1 MSWNDVPVLITGA
14 YGFAGSYLSR
24 YLSGEGGRVYGL
36 SRSGPGPGVMSHPA
50 APLRGDLL
58 DPLSLEGALEVSS
71 PEVIFHLAA
80 QSYVPR
86 SFSDPSETAMTNC
99 IGTSNL
105 LEAVRR
111 SGLDPAVIFAGSS
124 EEYGLVFSSQSQYRE
139 ARERYGYVFPE
150 PDAIPELP
158 IRETNPL
165 RPLSPYAASKVY
177 GDVLMRTYARV
188 YGMHSVVS
196 RSFNHEGA
204 GRGAMFVSAVI
215 AGQVA
220 NISRGGPPHIT
231 LGNIS
236 PFRDW
241 THVQDIVEG
250 YACLARNGVPG
261 EVYNL
266 GSMRCASVLTF
277 LLLALRESG
286 FPIDRV
292 STLNGRKPVD
302 EPLTPVDSSIFGISL
317 PFSRVDLMLLEEG
330 LAYDLGDQGLS
341 IRSGDRTIT
350 VDFDPERF
358 RPAEVPILLADIRK
372 AGEIGYAPRRSVG
385 EIVRECS
392 GPPDE

>member
-24 YLSGEGGRVYGL
+24 YLSEEGGRVYGL
-36 SRSGPGPGVMSHPA
+36 SRSGPAPGVTPHPA

-58 DPLSLEGALEVSS
+58 DPSSLAGALETSS

-105 LEAVRR
+105 LEAVRQ
-111 SGLDPAVIFAGSS
+111 SGLNPGVVFAGSS
-124 EEYGLVFSSQSQYRE
+124 DEYGLVFSSEAHYRE
-139 ARERYGYVFPE
+139 ARERYGSVFPE
-150 PDAIPELP
+150 PSAIPELP
-158 IRETNPL
+158 ISETNPL

-188 YGMHSVVS
+188 YGMHTVVS

-204 GRGAMFVSAVI
+204 GRGAMFVSSVI
-215 AGQVA
+215 AEQVA
-220 NISRGGPPHIT
+220 KISRGGSLHIS

-236 PFRDW
+236 PVRDW
-241 THVQDIVEG
+241 THVQDIVDG
-250 YACLARNGVPG
+250 YACLARSGVPG

-286 FPIDRV
+286 FSIDRI
-292 STLNGRKPVD
+292 STLNGRKQVD
-302 EPLTPVDSSIFGISL
+302 EPLTPVESSLFGISL

-330 LAYDLGDQGLS
+330 LVYDLGDKGLS

-350 VDFDPERF
+350 VEFDPERF

-372 AGEIGYAPRRSVG
+372 AGKIGYVPRRSIG
-385 EIVRECS
+385 EIIRECRGS
-392 GPPDE
+392 PDA